1 MSMTVSI
8 LGCGWLGKGLALSL
22 IKEGH
27 RVKGS
32 TTTADKMDTL
42 SQLGIEPYLININA
56 GSLES
61 YDHSFF
67 DCEVFIVAF
76 NVKLQSRPEYPAEI
90 RNLIHSLQHHKVPRI
105 LFISSISVYGNHNL
119 EVNELTAPDPQTVS
133 AKFLCQAE
141 EMLLAEKELSVT
153 TIRFGGLIGPAR
165 MPGRFLSGKKDIPD
179 GLSPVNLI
187 HMDDCTGLILA
198 LIESGLSF
206 PVLNAVAPDHPAKQD
221 FYGLAARME
230 GLPAPE
236 FIAENKHWKI
246 VGSSYTDRFYSYRI
260 NNLLSWLEQH
270 PTSRS
275 N

>member
-1 MSMTVSI
+1 MNMTVSI

-32 TTTADKMDTL
+32 TTTPGKMDDL
-42 SQLGIEPYLININA
+42 SVLGIEPYLIDLNA

-61 YDHSFF
+61 YHSFF

-90 RNLIHSLQHHKVPRI
+90 RNLIHSLQLYKVPRI

-133 AKFLCQAE
+133 AGFLCQAE
-141 EMLLAEKELSVT
+141 EMLLAEKELNVT

-198 LIESGLSF
+198 LIESRLSF
-206 PVLNAVAPDHPAKQD
+206 PILNAVAPDHPAKQE
-221 FYGLAARME
+221 FYGLAARIE
-230 GLPAPE
+230 SLPAPE
-236 FIAENKHWKI
+236 FVAENKHWKI
-246 VGSSYTDRFYSYRI
+246 VVSSYTNRFYRYRI
-260 NNLLSWLEQH
+260 NNLLSWLEQQ
-270 PTSRS
+270 PTSGS